1 MAYAISLH
9 TDFKRENT
17 ANRTVDLHSNLH
29 KQETALKTDFQ
40 KSKIAYRAFKRTFD
54 FLAAAT
60 LLLLLSPLFLLVAFL
75 IKLESRGPVFYA
87 AKRVGEGYKIFDFYK
102 FRSMRTDADK
112 LLEKMKVNNQYGA
125 TDTNAAP
132 MTVFSWEKM
141 GDDLL
146 VADEGYIAENEWI
159 MNMTKEDK
167 MAFVKFKNDP
177 RITRIGKFIRNTS
190 IDELPQLVNVL
201 KGDMS
206 LVGNRPLP
214 LYEAAKMTSDNA
226 IGRFLAPAGI
236 TGLWQV
242 TERGKSNTTADSR
255 IQLDVTYAKE
265 FSFAMDLKIL
275 VKTPLAALQQENV

>member
-1 MAYAISLH
+1 MAYALPLPNE
-9 TDFKRENT
+9 FQVAKRT
-17 ANRTVDLHSNLH
+17 AKEIQLLPVLAA
-29 KQETALKTDFQ
+29 KTAECQAVAQRDKT
-40 KSKIAYRAFKRTFD
+40 IYRAVKRTFD
-54 FLAAAT
+54 VLAAGT

-102 FRSMRTDADK
+102 FRSMRTNADQ
-112 LLEKMKVNNQYGA
+112 LLEKMKLQNHYGGEDKA
-125 TDTNAAP
+125 GP
-132 MTVFSWEKM
+132 VTVFSWEKS

-146 VADEGYIAENEWI
+146 VADDGYVSEDEWI
-159 MNMTKEDK
+159 VSATAEEKK
-167 MAFVKFKNDP
+167 AFVKFKNDP

-214 LYEAAKMTSDNA
+214 LYEAAVLTSDDA

-242 TERGKSNTTADSR
+242 TERGKANTSADSR
-255 IQLDVTYAKE
+255 KQLDVRYAKE
-265 FSFAMDLKIL
+265 FSFLMDLRIL